1 MPSEIYSWGWGKD
14 GQLGHGDRNPQK
26 APAHVD
32 FFQNKDLAS
41 LAAGGWHSCA
51 LTLDGELYTWGS
63 GRCGQLGHGDWSSQR
78 LPTPVQGLPPV
89 SHVAAGSFHTI
100 VLTTTGEVYSWGC
113 GRDGQLGHGDWGSPR
128 VPHLIKALQNKQVIQ
143 VGCGEYHSAAL
154 TANGEVY
161 TWGDGGDGQLGHG
174 DGRTKGYRLSQPR
187 LIKSLASKGVT
198 AIACGE
204 YHTAALTGDGNVYTW
219 GKSVNGQLG
228 NTDDTK
234 KVTSPTIVDLNEDV
248 VAISCGGA
256 HTVCITAGGDV
267 FQWGDPIS
275 GQLGLVSNGPVRYP
289 SKVQEL
295 SGQEVVK
302 IDCGSFHTAALT
314 SNGAILTWGH
324 GGEGRLGHGDEANST
339 KPKNVSTLDDA
350 PVGQVACGRFHTLAF
365 VGAVPADAPAVG
377 SSGAAAARGVSGS
390 SAAAAKGAG
399 GSQPEAGNTGGRR
412 TPGRGRGPPP
422 ITDDMRAAAQLDE
435 AEAENDR
442 LMAELAMSQG
452 GPHPGRGPH
461 PGHMPPVGPPPHM
474 VGPGG
479 VPPPGFSS
487 PRSEAALQARLAAV
501 QAELEQA
508 YRERDMY
515 AARGG
520 GVVSPGGPDRE
531 RLVVQ
536 VEQERETHSAQVAE
550 LELTLAR
557 KKAECEVI
565 LSERNKLQEECD
577 KWRKEKEAL
586 DVALKNVTDNF
597 AATSASMAEGH
608 RQREND
614 LEDRLK
620 EAVDAST
627 KGNPKAL
634 REMNELRKQLEFT
647 TQELEKERLAREAA
661 EKTCRDLRAE
671 LMTAK
676 EEVDRMW
683 EEIHNTRET
692 HGKIVGDLEE
702 KLARTTEDKDGA
714 MECATKSQEER
725 LRHFEDVIMEKA
737 KQEREELARAHME
750 LEQQLAHA
758 VAEKNTLEKQTSH
771 LMLELEKSR
780 ASKEE
785 QDALITELRTQVLE
799 AQAQRESILKSMGDL
814 ETSLQAAKLER
825 NELAAVAKNEKE
837 TLGSILRDLE
847 EQLSEAK
854 LVRMEIT
861 DQTRADKDV
870 LARALESLE
879 DRLTAMGSEKTSV
892 QASARE
898 DISRMTAALREK
910 EEEVV
915 SLDKAKRATE
925 KQLSDSQMELSATKV
940 GYDNM
945 SKELQASEM
954 RYEQCAERLD
964 ELQRHERELELQ
976 LQDVENM
983 KHDREQLV
991 ERLQGNQG
999 EEMKR
1004 VGDER
1009 DRMQREFNLEMERSR
1024 ADKEF
1029 FRSEISF
1036 HKKTVAG
1043 LTAEKE
1049 IMMKQNK
1056 HDKEVLTQVIQD
1068 LENQLAEFAQS
1079 KAEIMERTKDEME
1092 RLESKLA
1099 ELEQRLRQAQKE
1111 KVDDEI
1117 AAKEEIERLNEQL
1130 HLLEDA
1136 YYKADREK
1144 RQTIERTQREM
1155 EAMNEELRELEGQ
1168 LTEAVLGRDAAMT
1181 ESKESLSFIMH
1192 ELRTLRG
1199 ELTQTKAGREEVMT
1213 QAKGK
1218 QLALVQAK
1226 ADMEFLSTELKDLM
1240 NQLVRARAEKEEIW
1254 SQARHDKETLGTIL
1268 KDSENRVVEA
1278 QMERER
1284 DVSGSVRQVE
1294 TLKTEVLELDK
1305 MLKAAQERERS
1316 LLQRVQM
1323 LEGRVELSEADRERY
1338 LGLVREGYEAEK
1350 GEVQTLKELLNQAKA
1365 EKMQVWQQAREDK
1378 ELLTRQVEEL
1388 QNVMATLKKEKE
1400 EHYRE
1405 SRRDKEV
1412 MERILSDLENS
1423 FTRMQEEREDSLHQA
1438 KSSTEMLS
1446 SELSRLHDQL
1456 EQTRGDQDSAV
1467 NQGASDR
1474 EMLGRLVKDLEEQ
1487 LGSALKAKLQGDMMI
1502 QAQKASHDKEVE
1514 KLNSQLDSFRAEYGE
1529 LKEQSRAEKEVLGR
1543 MIKDMEEQCANAIR
1557 EKAHIESLL
1566 SQATGNRS
1574 DMELARE
1581 EYRSMLGEMTEEKQA
1596 AIDQLREEKD
1606 FLARQL
1612 KELTDQ
1618 GEASSQ
1624 ALNAAQ
1630 DENSNLRATQLQLTD
1645 LRAEHQALARDYAQ
1659 MEAELEAA
1667 RAKVASLEQ
1676 QVVGESSSLTEMVNE
1691 LKYQLVHAKADKEE
1705 AVTKAE
1711 HDKAKMYQILKELE
1725 LQLREA
1731 TGGDPSSNLM
1741 AKMSEFN
1748 DAMASGSAPPSGAMT
1763 AQLKEYRERLDV
1775 ALEENAALRS
1785 KLGQ

>member
-1 MPSEIYSWGWGKD
+1 
-14 GQLGHGDRNPQK
+14 
-26 APAHVD
+26 
-32 FFQNKDLAS
+32 
-41 LAAGGWHSCA
+41 
-51 LTLDGELYTWGS
+51 
-63 GRCGQLGHGDWSSQR
+63 
-78 LPTPVQGLPPV
+78 
-89 SHVAAGSFHTI
+89 VAAGSFHTV
-100 VLTTTGEVYSWGC
+100 VLTQQGEVFSWGC

-128 VPHLIKALQNKQVIQ
+128 VPHLVKALQGKDVIQ

-154 TANGEVY
+154 TSSGELY

-174 DGRTKGYRLSQPR
+174 DWRTKGFRLAQPR
-187 LIKSLASKGVT
+187 LVKALAGKGVT
-198 AIACGE
+198 SLSCGE
-204 YHTAALTGDGNVYTW
+204 YHTAVLSADGTVYTW

-228 NTDDTK
+228 NTDDIK
-234 KVTSPTIVDLNEDV
+234 KVTLPAAVEGLEPIR
-248 VAISCGGA
+248 AISCGGA
-256 HTVCITAGGDV
+256 HTVALTSSGDV
-267 FQWGDPIS
+267 WQWGDPIS

-289 SKVQEL
+289 SKVEEL
-295 SGQEVVK
+295 SGTNVV
-302 IDCGSFHTAALT
+302 DVACGSFHSSAVTA
-314 SNGAILTWGH
+314 NGELYTWGH
-324 GGEGRLGHGDEANST
+324 GGEGRLGHGDEANQS
-339 KPKNVSTLDDA
+339 KPKTVRALGAMPVVQVS
-350 PVGQVACGRFHTLAF
+350 CGRFHTTAF
-365 VGAVPADAPAVG
+365 VGDAPGASAPISRPAVKESIAPN
-377 SSGAAAARGVSGS
+377 SSS
-390 SAAAAKGAG
+390 
-399 GSQPEAGNTGGRR
+399 RR
-412 TPGRGRGPPP
+412 TPGRTRP
-422 ITDDMRAAAQLDE
+422 TDQMLD
-435 AEAENDR
+435 AVHVDNVEAENDR
-442 LMAELAMSQG
+442 LRAELAMAHSV
-452 GPHPGRGPH
+452 
-461 PGHMPPVGPPPHM
+461 PPIPM
-474 VGPGG
+474 VAGPG
-479 VPPPGFSS
+479 PYSS
-487 PRSEAALQARLAAV
+487 PRDESGLRARLAAV
-501 QAELEQA
+501 EAELQQA

-515 AARGG
+515 AQRGTVG
-520 GVVSPGGPDRE
+520 AVSPGVPMGAA
-531 RLVVQ
+531 Q

-550 LELTLAR
+550 LELSLAR

-586 DVALKNVTDNF
+586 DIALKNVTDNF
-597 AATSASMAEGH
+597 AATAASMSEGH

-620 EAVDAST
+620 EAIDAST

-661 EKTCRDLRAE
+661 EKTCRELRAE
-671 LMTAK
+671 LMSAK

-692 HGKIVGDLEE
+692 HGKIVGDLEH
-702 KLARTTEDKDGA
+702 KLASAVEGKDGA
-714 MECATKSQEER
+714 MESATKSQEER

-758 VAEKNTLEKQTSH
+758 VAEKNTLEKQSSH
-771 LMLELEKSR
+771 LMLDLEKAR
-780 ASKEE
+780 AAKEE
-785 QDALITELRTQVLE
+785 QDSLITELRTQVLE

-814 ETSLQAAKLER
+814 ETSLQASKLER
-825 NELAAVAKNEKE
+825 NEAAAVAKGEKE

-870 LARALESLE
+870 LARALENLE
-879 DRLTAMGSEKTSV
+879 GRLTSMHDEKSDV
-892 QASARE
+892 QNSAKE
-898 DISRMTAALREK
+898 DISRMTAALRDK
-910 EEEVV
+910 EEEIVA
-915 SLDKAKRATE
+915 LEKAKRAVE
-925 KQLSDSQMELSATKV
+925 KQLADLQLELSSTKV
-940 GYDNM
+940 GYDTM

-954 RYEQCAERLD
+954 RYEQTAERLD
-964 ELQRHERELELQ
+964 ELLRHERELELQ
-976 LQDVENM
+976 LQDTEHL
-983 KHDREQLV
+983 KEEREKLV
-991 ERLQGNQG
+991 ERLKGDQGD
-999 EEMKR
+999 EMRR

-1049 IMMKQNK
+1049 IMMKQAK
-1056 HDKEVLTQVIQD
+1056 HDKEVLTQAIQD

-1092 RLESKLA
+1092 RLETKLA

-1294 TLKTEVLELDK
+1294 TLKSEVLELDK
-1305 MLKAAQERERS
+1305 MLKAAQERERG

-1338 LGLVREGYEAEK
+1338 LGLVREGIEAEK
-1350 GEVQTLKELLNQAKA
+1350 GEVLTLKELLNQAKA

-1412 MERILSDLENS
+1412 MERILSDLETS

-1438 KSSTEMLS
+1438 KSSTELLS

-1456 EQTRGDQDSAV
+1456 EQTRGDQETTAS
-1467 NQGASDR
+1467 QGNSDR

-1502 QAQKASHDKEVE
+1502 QAQKASHDKEVD
-1514 KLNSQLDSFRAEYGE
+1514 KIHSQLDTFRAEYGE

-1543 MIKDMEEQCANAIR
+1543 MIKDMEDQCANAIR
-1557 EKAHIESLL
+1557 EKGHLESLL
-1566 SQATGNRS
+1566 SQATGSRS

-1581 EYRSMLGEMTEEKQA
+1581 EYKSMLAEMTQEKQEQ
-1596 AIDQLREEKD
+1596 INKLRDDKD
-1606 FLARQL
+1606 YLSRQL
-1612 KELTDQ
+1612 KDLSDA
-1618 GEASSQ
+1618 GSASESKIGV
-1624 ALNAAQ
+1624 LQ
-1630 DENSNLRATQLQLTD
+1630 DENTQLKATQLQLSD
-1645 LRAEHQALARDYAQ
+1645 LRTEHQALARDYAA
-1659 MEAELEAA
+1659 MEAELATA
-1667 RAKVASLEQ
+1667 NAKVVALEQ
-1676 QVVGESSSLTEMVNE
+1676 QIVDGGSSLTEQVNE

-1705 AVTKAE
+1705 ATTKAE
-1711 HDKAKMYQILKELE
+1711 HDKAKMYGILKELE
-1725 LQLREA
+1725 QQLREA

-1741 AKMSEFN
+1741 AKMSEFT
-1748 DAMASGSAPPSGAMT
+1748 DTMGVAAPSSGALSAALQEYKEKLDLAQQENT
-1763 AQLKEYRERLDV
+1763 SLRAQL
-1775 ALEENAALRS
+1775 NASR
-1785 KLGQ
+1785 